1 VKKRIELRSNFA
13 RWFSCIASTHEKS
26 IRDLRKQLS
35 YRKPEEVE
43 KIRELQEKI
52 REHQAIVDYNRE
64 EQRRYNLTALICGNE
79 VLTIR

>member
-1 VKKRIELRSNFA
+1 
-13 RWFSCIASTHEKS
+13 
-26 IRDLRKQLS
+26 LS